1 MTSSEKLVLQKTER
15 HSGQCVSRCP
25 FQTEAAPHVPLERQI
40 ISQLKHH
47 KLFMLISTCTQKA
60 HQNFSKQ
67 LMRLLKSN
75 FQKKQTSNFLQ
86 FTILQVR
93 LNVQIHFWKITL
105 LIFFLYSISYDI
117 IPVQSSLYL
126 RPNFNHCRYVCIAY
140 CVSKTYQIV
149 KMMPP
154 VVQ

>member
-40 ISQLKHH
+40 ISQLKQHAS
-47 KLFMLISTCTQKA
+47 FMLISTCTQKA

-75 FQKKQTSNFLQ
+75 FQKKKPSNFLQ